1 MFMQGKNLPGRQD
14 RAAVGSSGTAF
25 GTPLSIVARFG
36 NPKAR
41 PKVVQVYNPRIGWS
55 ALAKR
60 IPLTEDFMAELRTSG
75 ATMVDARWRSH
86 RHRIALEGPSLPTSA
101 S

>member
-1 MFMQGKNLPGRQD
+1 MFMQEKEVPSRRTRIRGR
-14 RAAVGSSGTAF
+14 V
-25 GTPLSIVARFG
+25 GTPVAIAERFG
-36 NPKAR
+36 SPRAR

-60 IPLTEDFMAELRTSG
+60 VPLTEGLMSELRSSG

-86 RHRIALEGPSLPTSA
+86 RHRVALQEQE
-101 S
+101 

>member
-1 MFMQGKNLPGRQD
+1 MFAHGKTPSSPSAT
-14 RAAVGSSGTAF
+14 RARAR
-25 GTPLSIVARFG
+25 TPEAIAERFG
-36 NPKAR
+36 SAKAR

-60 IPLTEDFMAELRTSG
+60 VPLTEDLMAQLRSSG

-86 RHRIALEGPSLPTSA
+86 RHRIALLDASA
-101 S
+101 L

>member
-1 MFMQGKNLPGRQD
+1 MSLRDKLLPPRDGHGRPGGVPP
-14 RAAVGSSGTAF
+14 AITE
-25 GTPLSIVARFG
+25 RFG

-55 ALAKR
+55 ALEKR
-60 IPLTEDFMAELRTSG
+60 VPLTQELVSELRASG

-86 RHRIALEGPSLPTSA
+86 RHRIALLQLNLAPGES
-101 S
+101 

>member
-1 MFMQGKNLPGRQD
+1 MFMQHKNPRTSEL
-14 RAAVGSSGTAF
+14 RAPNGAPLGMTPPAVTE
-25 GTPLSIVARFG
+25 RFG

-60 IPLTEDFMAELRTSG
+60 VPLTDELMSQLLTSG

-86 RHRIALEGPSLPTSA
+86 RHRIALLDVSQTQA
-101 S
+101 AH

>member
-1 MFMQGKNLPGRQD
+1 MFMQYKNPRTGDL
-14 RAAVGSSGTAF
+14 RARNGA
-25 GTPLSIVARFG
+25 PLAITERFG
-36 NPKAR
+36 SPKAR

-60 IPLTEDFMAELRTSG
+60 VPLTEELMSQLLTSG

-86 RHRIALEGPSLPTSA
+86 RHRIALLDVSQA
-101 S
+101 AH